1 MVGIGSQLADQRG
14 VVPQWM
20 RTHRRQQLGCVG
32 TGADGDQLAL
42 VGHVERVQS
51 QQFAGGCHY
60 RFDRNRALLQ
70 HHADP
75 GLAGNFVQGGGEA
88 AARGVAQAADVG
100 ARCQHRCDQAVQR
113 RGVGNN
119 RGVERQVLALAHD
132 GHAMVAHGARD
143 QHHIARS
150 GAAAAEFQT
159 LGQDADGGGGDEDA
173 VALAAFHHLGVAR
186 YHRHAGHAR
195 SFGHRFDDARQIGQ
209 RKAFFEDETGSEI
222 ERCGAHHRH
231 VVHGAMHRQAADVA
245 TRKEQGRHH
254 MAVGRHHDACR
265 LAVQHRRRQHCAVV
279 ALTQVLVAQVL
290 GEQFRDQLH
299 HGAPA
304 RAMRQI
310 DPTVLQIEWPHIAS
324 FDISHQFMSL

>member
-1 MVGIGSQLADQRG
+1 MVGVGSHLSDQRG
-14 VVPQWM
+14 VLAQRM
-20 RTHRRQQLGCVG
+20 CTHRRQQRRRVRA
-32 TGADGDQLAL
+32 GANGNQLAL
-42 VGHVERVQS
+42 VGHVERVQP
-51 QQFAGGCHY
+51 QQFAGGGDH
-60 RFDRNRALLQ
+60 RLDRNCALSQ
-70 HHADP
+70 HHADT

-88 AARGVAQAADVG
+88 AARRVAQAADVG
-100 ARCQHRCDQAVQR
+100 TRGQHRCDQAVQR

-150 GAAAAEFQT
+150 GAVAAEFQA
-159 LGQDADGGGGDEDA
+159 LGQHADGGGGDENA
-173 VALAAFHHLGVAR
+173 VALAAFHHLGVAC
-186 YHRHAGHAR
+186 YHRHAGRAR
-195 SFGHRFDDARQIGQ
+195 SFGHRFDDARQVGQ
-209 RKAFFEDETGSEI
+209 RKAFFEDETGGEI
-222 ERCGAHHRH
+222 ERCGTHHRH
-231 VVHGAMHRQAADVA
+231 VVHGAVHRQAADVA
-245 TRKEQGRHH
+245 AGKEQGRHH

-265 LAVQHRRRQHCAVV
+265 LAVQHRRRQNRAVV
-279 ALTQVLVAQVL
+279 TLTQVLVAQMV